1 MKIHFHHLSLI
12 FYTRHAQI
20 YITIFL
26 KTLWDFFTMKVYFWV
41 SLRKQG
47 KDCNGDDLLHHIK
60 LKCCLLG
67 FKKENARYRYGGLK
81 AKLL

>member
-1 MKIHFHHLSLI
+1 MKIYFHHLSLI
-12 FYTRHAQI
+12 FYTHHEQI

-47 KDCNGDDLLHHIK
+47 KDCNGDDLLHHINLNVAFWD
-60 LKCCLLG
+60 LKRKMLIIDMVG
-67 FKKENARYRYGGLK
+67 
-81 AKLL
+81 